1 MRALLG
7 VVALGACSF
16 SPGRLAIQK
25 DASELDPD
33 AVEATDVIV
42 VDDVMADMPAAT
54 CPIAYDITIASSTSV
69 YRAIGTE
76 AAFAVHHG
84 DCNDDAVNAT
94 HLASFETATEIA
106 ELTAYLS
113 PRTIAASRRYYVG
126 AVQQQNQASET
137 AGWLVF
143 TGAALPANQWS
154 SGQPNDDG
162 SGENNAE
169 NIATLNIDDKLND
182 ATGDVSYGG
191 LCECDGMAVPA
202 NVLALLP

>member
-1 MRALLG
+1 MRASLG
-7 VVALGACSF
+7 VIALGACSF
-16 SPGRLAIQK
+16 TPGRLAVMQDAAEVEADSSDAA
-25 DASELDPD
+25 DASIEDGMLD
-33 AVEATDVIV
+33 A
-42 VDDVMADMPAAT
+42 PAFT
-54 CPIAYDITIASSTSV
+54 CPPAYDITIASTTSS
-69 YRAIGTE
+69 YRAIGAE
-76 AAFAVHHG
+76 AAFATHHT
-84 DCNDDAVNAT
+84 DCNNDATGAT

-113 PRTIAASRRYYVG
+113 PRTIAASRRYYIG
-126 AVQQQNQASET
+126 AVQQQNQSSET

-169 NIATLNIDDKLND
+169 NIATLNVDDKLND
-182 ATGDVSYGG
+182 ATGDVSYGA
-191 LCECDGMAVPA
+191 LCECDGVAVPA